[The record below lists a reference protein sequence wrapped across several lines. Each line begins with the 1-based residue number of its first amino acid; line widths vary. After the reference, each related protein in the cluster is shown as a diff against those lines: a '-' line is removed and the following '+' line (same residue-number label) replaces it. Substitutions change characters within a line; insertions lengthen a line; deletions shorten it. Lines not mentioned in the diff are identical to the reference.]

1 MDTNCV
7 IHWIKIYPL
16 NSVNQFLK
24 ELGPASHSLSSRR
37 VLNQEA
43 LLLGISPENIRNQS
57 FIISPQSFV
66 SRKSTK
72 KLTSEEDCL
81 RCTSW
86 SAGQFHI
93 QNLLSTEKKMTERV
107 PHLTW
112 TFYMKST
119 APLYSAILQHKT
131 RKKKHCNI
139 RKWALMT
146 EWLCLKLYKSTRERL
161 RTDIFFS
168 FFYI

>member
-1 MDTNCV
+1 MNTNCV

-16 NSVNQFLK
+16 DSVIEFLK
-24 ELGPASHSLSSRR
+24 ELEPANHSLSCRQ
-37 VLNQEA
+37 VLNLGA
-43 LLLGISPENIRNQS
+43 LLWEISPENIRNQS

-72 KLTSEEDCL
+72 KLTSEGDWL

-86 SAGQFHI
+86 SAGQFHL

-112 TFYMKST
+112 TFYVWS
-119 APLYSAILQHKT
+119 PLLRCIQPSRINSATQN
-131 RKKKHCNI
+131 KKKKNI
-139 RKWALMT
+139 AIWENELWWVNDFA
-146 EWLCLKLYKSTRERL
+146 
-161 RTDIFFS
+161 
-168 FFYI
+168 

>member
-7 IHWIKIYPL
+7 FHWIKIYPL
-16 NSVNQFLK
+16 NSVNQFLT
-24 ELGPASHSLSSRR
+24 ELGPASHSLPSRR
-37 VLNQEA
+37 VLNLGA

-72 KLTSEEDCL
+72 KLTSEGDCL

-112 TFYMKST
+112 TFYWWS
-119 APLYSAILQHKT
+119 PLLRCIQQFCNTKQE
-131 RKKKHCNI
+131 KKKTLQY
-139 RKWALMT
+139 KEMSSDDWMT
-146 EWLCLKLYKSTRERL
+146 LLKTV
-161 RTDIFFS
+161 
-168 FFYI
+168 

>member
-1 MDTNCV
+1 M
-7 IHWIKIYPL
+7 YPL

-24 ELGPASHSLSSRR
+24 ELGPASHSLPSRR
-37 VLNQEA
+37 VLNLGA

-72 KLTSEEDCL
+72 KLTSEGDCL

-112 TFYMKST
+112 TFYWWS
-119 APLYSAILQHKT
+119 PLLGCIQQFCNTKQE
-131 RKKKHCNI
+131 KKKHCNI
-139 RKWALMT
+139 KKWALMT
-146 EWLCLKLYKSTRERL
+146 EWLCLKLYKRTRERL